1 MLSTPE
7 PDAVALRM
15 RKHFAH
21 KVEVELDGSVSRIRI
36 PAGDIELEP
45 ADGGLAVRAEAGD
58 EERLARVQEVA
69 ASHLGRFARGADAAL
84 RWTEAGQPTSLEVRA
99 LAWIE
104 PFRNARHLVR
114 TRDWVRRLEPGAG
127 EGLVLAALLHDA
139 ERSVGGGASV
149 DDQVAAWDERDA
161 IRAHCERSAR
171 LVAEWLRAQG
181 AADELADEVAALVR
195 LHEEGG
201 TPEADVLQ
209 AADSISFLET
219 NPAARWVGEGRASAA
234 EAARKLRWMHD
245 RIRLEPARTLAHP
258 YLEQALRD
266 VEEVAGA

>member
-21 KVEVELDGSVSRIRI
+21 KVDVELDGSVSRIRI
-36 PAGDIELEP
+36 PAGRLELEP
-45 ADGGLAVRAEAGD
+45 ADGGLAVRAEADD

-69 ASHLGRFARGADAAL
+69 ASHLARFARGAGAGL
-84 RWTEAGQPTSLEVRA
+84 RWTEAGHPTSLEVHA

-127 EGLVLAALLHDA
+127 EALALAALLHDV
-139 ERSVGGGASV
+139 ERAVGAAPLA
-149 DDQVAAWDERDA
+149 DQVAAWDDPDA
-161 IRAHCERSAR
+161 VRAHCERSAR
-171 LVAEWLRAQG
+171 LVAEWLRARG
-181 AADELADEVAALVR
+181 AADELADEVVALVR
-195 LHEEGG
+195 LHESGG

-219 NPAARWVGEGRASAA
+219 NPAARWVRERRASAG
-234 EAARKLRWMHD
+234 EAARKLRWMYD
-245 RIRLEPARTLAHP
+245 RIRLERARRLAHP
-258 YLEQALRD
+258 YLEQALRE
-266 VEEVAGA
+266 VEEVAAA